1 MNDHSA
7 MPKNLTTDD
16 QPVNPAKQEAILSAA
31 LELFSERTYEGTAVP
46 LLAERAGVGAGTI
59 YRYFE
64 NKEALVNAVYRRWA
78 NERKRLLVDGMPDA
92 PAREQFRHFWRGLWQ
107 LAAEQPHAT
116 LFLEAHH
123 HAAYL
128 DEQSCAIRNQ
138 FLDGAAL
145 ILERAQASGQVRHA
159 TPHVLGALIF
169 GSFTGLLKQLS
180 DHGEGISEAV
190 VSESEEI
197 VWKML
202 EA

>member
-1 MNDHSA
+1 

-16 QPVNPAKQEAILSAA
+16 QPVNPTKQEAILSAA

-78 NERKRLLVDGMPDA
+78 LERKRLLVDGMPDA

-107 LAAEQPHAT
+107 LASEQPQAT

-123 HAAYL
+123 HAPYL
-128 DEQSCAIRNQ
+128 DEQSCAIRDQ
-138 FLDGAAL
+138 FLDGLAL
-145 ILERAQASGQVRHA
+145 TLARAQASGQVRRS

-169 GSFTGLLKQLS
+169 GAFAGLLKQRI
-180 DHGEGISEAV
+180 DHGEPVTDDVVAEA
-190 VSESEEI
+190 EDI

>member
-7 MPKNLTTDD
+7 MPKNVTPDD
-16 QPVNPAKQEAILSAA
+16 QPVNLAKQEAILTAA

-78 NERKRLLVDGMPDA
+78 LERKRLLVDAMPDA

-107 LAAEQPHAT
+107 IASEQPHAT

-123 HAAYL
+123 HVPYL
-128 DEQSCAIRNQ
+128 DEQSCAIRDE
-138 FLDGAAL
+138 FLDGAAR
-145 ILERAQASGQVRHA
+145 ILECAQASGQVRQA
-159 TPHVLGALIF
+159 RAQVLGALIF
-169 GSFTGLLKQLS
+169 GSFNGLLRSMS
-180 DHGEGISEAV
+180 DRGETVTDEVVAEA
-190 VSESEEI
+190 EDI

>member
-1 MNDHSA
+1 
-7 MPKNLTTDD
+7 MPKNLTAAD
-16 QPVNPAKQEAILSAA
+16 QPVNAAKQEAILSAA

-78 NERKRLLVDGMPDA
+78 LERKRLLVDAMPEA

-107 LAAEQPHAT
+107 LALEQPHAT

-123 HAAYL
+123 HAPYL
-128 DEQSCAIRNQ
+128 DEQSCATRDQ

-145 ILERAQASGQVRHA
+145 ILERAQASGQVRQA

-169 GSFTGLLKQLS
+169 GAFTGLLKQLS
-180 DHGEGISEAV
+180 DHGNPATEACIA
-190 VSESEEI
+190 EAEEI

>member
-1 MNDHSA
+1 

-78 NERKRLLVDGMPDA
+78 LERKRLLVDAMPDA

-123 HAAYL
+123 HAPYL
-128 DEQSCAIRNQ
+128 DEQSCQVRNQ

-145 ILERAQASGQVRHA
+145 VLERAQASGQVRKA

-180 DHGEGISEAV
+180 DHGAPISDEI

>member
-7 MPKNLTTDD
+7 MARNYTASD

-46 LLAERAGVGAGTI
+46 LLAQRAGVGAGTI

-78 NERKRLLVDGMPDA
+78 SERKRLLVDSMPDA

-123 HAAYL
+123 HAPYL
-128 DEQSCAIRNQ
+128 DERSCAIRDE
-138 FLDGAAL
+138 FLDGAAA
-145 ILERAQASGQVRHA
+145 ILEHAQASGQVRRA
-159 TPHVLGALIF
+159 TPHMLGALIF
-169 GSFTGLLKQLS
+169 GAFTGLLKRLS
-180 DHGEGISEAV
+180 DHGEPVTEAYV
-190 VSESEEI
+190 AESEEI